1 MASPRDGSAR
11 GGFGRTPPT
20 NLNLWAHRA
29 TNGFDSLLSL
39 KNVPSPPS
47 DSSGMSAPPSPPSHP
62 FDLRN
67 GSLLE
72 RHAIATYNSRRT
84 NRAPSLSVYELPTAT
99 FMWPRFNPKVEE
111 PPRAKPIL
119 YVKYKPPQ
127 DDSDV
132 SRSPSVTS
140 RDDSPITEHPP
151 SLRILTPLRTASLKR
166 GSPAESDDVAVSPS
180 DRFLKHPRISRY
192 SPDARPDSERQTVAH
207 AAPARDAACQ
217 EPRRT
222 EKFKRILRNI
232 DFESDESDVESRAGS
247 IDATTQHQ
255 SNSGGATTLPR
266 SAAPATVNDGQSA
279 SKAAETKPPANRV
292 DNAMKNE
299 WLKYTSPDVEDPEN
313 ADLRCTWETKTKDGT
328 VVCIYEAKKHLV
340 KRHIESKHLQIRQCV
355 CKICKKAFSQKSN
368 LQTHLNTHTGERP
381 HKCHYCE
388 ERFQDPARRHRHML
402 RIHGHV
408 SSRTKKGRSAIKAV
422 VSRVSGNDA
431 GPSAPRP

>member
-1 MASPRDGSAR
+1 M
-11 GGFGRTPPT
+11 
-20 NLNLWAHRA
+20 
-29 TNGFDSLLSL
+29 
-39 KNVPSPPS
+39 PSPPS
-47 DSSGMSAPPSPPSHP
+47 DTSGTSAPPSPPSHP
-62 FDLRN
+62 FDSQSD
-67 GSLLE
+67 SLLE
-72 RHAIATYNSRRT
+72 QHAIATYNSRRT
-84 NRAPSLSVYELPTAT
+84 QRAPSLSVYELPTAT
-99 FMWPRFNPKVEE
+99 FMWPRFNPKVEA

-119 YVKYKPPQ
+119 YVKYKPLQ

-132 SRSPSVTS
+132 SRSPSVIS

-151 SLRILTPLRTASLKR
+151 SLRNLTPLRTTSLKR
-166 GSPAESDDVAVSPS
+166 GSSAESDDGAVSPS
-180 DRFLKHPRISRY
+180 DRFLKHARISRY
-192 SPDARPDSERQTVAH
+192 SPNARQDSERRPVTDPT
-207 AAPARDAACQ
+207 PARGTACQ

-232 DFESDESDVESRAGS
+232 DFESDESDVEPRAES
-247 IDATTQHQ
+247 IDTTTHHQ

-266 SAAPATVNDGQSA
+266 SAAPADVQPA
-279 SKAAETKPPANRV
+279 PKAAETKPPANRV

-313 ADLRCTWETKTKDGT
+313 ADLRCTWKTNTKDGIR
-328 VVCIYEAKKHLV
+328 VCIYEAKKHLV

-355 CKICKKAFSQKSN
+355 CKICEKAFSQKSN

-408 SSRTKKGRSAIKAV
+408 SSRTKKGRSAVKAV
-422 VSRVSGNDA
+422 APGVSGNGA
-431 GPSAPRP
+431 GPSAPCP